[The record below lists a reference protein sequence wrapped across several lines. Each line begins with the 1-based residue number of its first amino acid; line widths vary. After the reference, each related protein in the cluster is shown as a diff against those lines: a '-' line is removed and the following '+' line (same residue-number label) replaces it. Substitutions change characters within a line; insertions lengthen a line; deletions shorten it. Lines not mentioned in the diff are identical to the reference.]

1 MSYPQ
6 FTISTTSTR
15 EIQGLDKY
23 FSDFNSPRVIP
34 TFSRKCSKEQVEEVL
49 RLELANHKKSLA
61 QARYFINNETDLYEK
76 LDRMKNRCQESP
88 KCESFKLA
96 PQLRKEEQEESN
108 PEESEV
114 EQESEPD
121 DLEDEQD
128 EGESEK
134 LRDEQESDLQNDQD
148 TQDDRTDN
156 DERAN
161 LLTSISQAQHLK
173 CEILNCIRQPVTW
186 PGSEVR
192 IRYGLDPDWP

>member
-23 FSDFNSPRVIP
+23 FSDFNSPSLWHLEHFAHQP
-34 TFSRKCSKEQVEEVL
+34 STRKCSKEQVEEVL

-173 CEILNCIRQPVTW
+173 CERF
-186 PGSEVR
+186 
-192 IRYGLDPDWP
+192 